1 MVRDFAI
8 KLRSLTTPPAQLQE
22 LLDTVLTTPRASEKV
37 SPAAKRIG
45 QRQPTAERANEAKA
59 SYLLVGDILFSNEAW
74 GGEKYVTLDHQVPLD
89 LAYRPK
95 PPDAATRALYPK
107 GMPQP
112 IPDALVGYIMQEEAG
127 YQKVEAPF
135 SEDEETALDKLVKP
149 RLTGS
154 CLFPFLSAEFKRS
167 RGSESRDHALLQVA
181 RGSTTIINHLRLV
194 LTRAGIA
201 PTPRNTC
208 HWSVTSD
215 MSIIQLWL
223 VWADHHPENGT
234 LQYHI
239 QQVARKDL
247 CDLEDEENPGMVE
260 FRRILRNILSWAMG
274 ERLDTIRKAMVK
286 LVAIAEGKD
295 NVSKALNAKVIPE
308 SSGPPAT
315 KKQKRAADDI

>member
-1 MVRDFAI
+1 
-8 KLRSLTTPPAQLQE
+8 
-22 LLDTVLTTPRASEKV
+22 
-37 SPAAKRIG
+37 
-45 QRQPTAERANEAKA
+45 
-59 SYLLVGDILFSNEAW
+59 
-74 GGEKYVTLDHQVPLD
+74 
-89 LAYRPK
+89 
-95 PPDAATRALYPK
+95 
-107 GMPQP
+107 
-112 IPDALVGYIMQEEAG
+112 
-127 YQKVEAPF
+127 
-135 SEDEETALDKLVKP
+135 
-149 RLTGS
+149 
-154 CLFPFLSAEFKRS
+154 
-167 RGSESRDHALLQVA
+167 
-181 RGSTTIINHLRLV
+181 
-194 LTRAGIA
+194 
-201 PTPRNTC
+201 
-208 HWSVTSD
+208 